1 MSRIKSALEL
11 ALEKTETVH
20 IDKAAM
26 QAHELKQEAKRITS
40 LFLNDPDEVDLE
52 QKIKNFPKENQA
64 AAADAAFEV
73 LLTNLSLPSGDAS
86 LVRLA
91 AIKKGV
97 EKFCKDRRA
106 SMLMEQ
112 LAELYRQY
120 MEDLKNLDSNCRK
133 QYAPRLRQK
142 EEALSKRMG
151 QMVRIDPMQDP
162 DFLAFLNGNLKRLRE
177 KYDMALAQARDQ
189 LRQFYGAGPFAS
201 GQKAFR

>member
-11 ALEKTETVH
+11 AMEKTETVH

-26 QAHELKQEAKRITS
+26 QAHELKQEAKRIAS
-40 LFLNDPDEVDLE
+40 LFLNDPNEVDLE
-52 QKIKNFPKENQA
+52 QKIRNFPKEHQA
-64 AAADAAFEV
+64 AASDAAFEV
-73 LLTNLSLPSGDAS
+73 LLSNISLPSNEAALS
-86 LVRLA
+86 RLA
-91 AIKKGV
+91 SIKKGV

-106 SMLMEQ
+106 AMLMDQ
-112 LAELYRQY
+112 LAELFQQY
-120 MEDLKNLDSNCRK
+120 LEDLKNLDGTCRK

-151 QMVRIDPMQDP
+151 QAVRIDPLQDP

-177 KYDMALAQARDQ
+177 KYDMALGQARDQ

-201 GQKAFR
+201 GQKSYR

>member
-11 ALEKTETVH
+11 ALEKTETVQV
-20 IDKAAM
+20 DKAAM
-26 QAHELKQEAKRITS
+26 QAHELRQEAKRITS
-40 LFLNDPDEVDLE
+40 LFLNEPNDFDLE
-52 QKIKNFPKENQA
+52 QKIRNFPKENQA

-73 LLTNLSLPSGDAS
+73 LLTNLSLPSGDAA
-86 LVRLA
+86 LGRLA

-97 EKFCKDRRA
+97 EKLCKDRRA

-120 MEDLKNLDSNCRK
+120 LEDLKNLDSNCRK

-177 KYDMALAQARDQ
+177 KYDIALGQARDQ